1 MAILMAQAGAAI
13 LDLGEQYVLLKS
25 PIQVACIDGELRILL
40 LELTQFHAQRLIADR
55 KEFAHFVIFFYR
67 VVVLQPLV

>member
-13 LDLGEQYVLLKS
+13 LDLGEQYVLLES

-40 LELTQFHAQRLIADR
+40 L
-55 KEFAHFVIFFYR
+55 
-67 VVVLQPLV
+67 